1 MHGMLSAAVMLAAFA
16 VVALAAATS
25 VVWVYRAAGASPQR
39 SRPASAGVPADA
51 AGPNTAAGP
60 DTAAAPDGAAPG
72 QPDWLAEPGWPDGL
86 AEPDQAAAPRV
97 AVDVYDVED
106 WAGPDERGDLDGVAS
121 RGPGGWPNPS
131 SSLYSRGW
139 PAMDSSG
146 AGRAAADAAE
156 RQEPDGQAPGAQDAG
171 DPAKA
176 RPACTVMT
184 RMTALRRQLRGAGRP
199 GAGSCR
205 SRAAGTLDRR
215 ELDAGG
221 PGEPEPGRRERPR
234 RERMRRKRTRLGI
247 PGVRGCTSWAN
258 PAAAGADAPAARRAG
273 RRPSTLAG
281 MDDHYATT
289 APASPGAEL
298 HPDLAPLAFLLGRW
312 EGAGVGG
319 YPTIESFQFGQEISF
334 SHNGKPFLSY
344 TSRTWRLDAEGR
356 IGQPLATE
364 AGFWRPQPEGKV
376 ELMLAHP
383 TGITEIYLGEVSGH
397 RVDLATDV
405 VARTSSAKEVTA
417 GRRLYGLIG
426 DDLGWAFDMAAVGQ
440 PLQSH
445 ISAQLKRV
453 G

>member
-16 VVALAAATS
+16 AVALAAATS

-39 SRPASAGVPADA
+39 SRPASAGVPADT

-171 DPAKA
+171 DPANGQA
-176 RPACTVMT
+176 GPHVDDEDDVLYGVSYEEQGGRDPD
-184 RMTALRRQLRGAGRP
+184 RQEPGRRD
-199 GAGSCR
+199 
-205 SRAAGTLDRR
+205 LDRR

-221 PGEPEPGRRERPR
+221 PGEPEPGRRE
-234 RERMRRKRTRLGI
+234 
-247 PGVRGCTSWAN
+247 
-258 PAAAGADAPAARRAG
+258 AAAPEANAPEADAPGHPGGARV
-273 RRPSTLAG
+273 
-281 MDDHYATT
+281 Y
-289 APASPGAEL
+289 
-298 HPDLAPLAFLLGRW
+298 
-312 EGAGVGG
+312 V
-319 YPTIESFQFGQEISF
+319 
-334 SHNGKPFLSY
+334 
-344 TSRTWRLDAEGR
+344 
-356 IGQPLATE
+356 
-364 AGFWRPQPEGKV
+364 
-376 ELMLAHP
+376 
-383 TGITEIYLGEVSGH
+383 LGES
-397 RVDLATDV
+397 R
-405 VARTSSAKEVTA
+405 RR
-417 GRRLYGLIG
+417 GR
-426 DDLGWAFDMAAVGQ
+426 
-440 PLQSH
+440 
-445 ISAQLKRV
+445 
-453 G
+453 